1 MSVAMRLRLVSALTS
16 VATAAALLGCGG
28 DIDEATDRTRT
39 AAPAERSR
47 TGDAAKRLRRMDPAQ
62 TPVSPVVAARAPGLS
77 LTHCPET
84 GPGGY
89 DVRVTGISCD
99 HGSELLLGVGPNF
112 DGYRV
117 TQEKAYRPSRSDIAH
132 VPEAE
137 GWTCWSRYD
146 KTSATKPVGEIHVIC
161 WEDAGLLL
169 FKIG

>member
-1 MSVAMRLRLVSALTS
+1 MRLRLVLGLTS
-16 VATAAALLGCGG
+16 VAAAAALLACGG
-28 DIDEATDRTRT
+28 DDDDATERRT
-39 AAPAERSR
+39 AVPAERAP
-47 TGDAAKRLRRMDPAQ
+47 TAEAAKRLRRMDPAQ
-62 TPVSPVVAARAPGLS
+62 TPVSPVVPVRAPGLS
-77 LTHCPET
+77 LTHCPEA
-84 GPGGY
+84 GRGGY

-99 HGSELLLGVGPNF
+99 HGSDLLLGVSPNF

-117 TQEKAYRPSRSDIAH
+117 TQEKLYRPSRFNLAQ

-161 WEDAGLLL
+161 WEDGGLLL